1 MVQSDKIPFSEVFP
15 WATFRRQAKADL
27 APPTTSFEGKT
38 VLLVGATGAILSEA
52 ARIITSL
59 SVSTL
64 ILAVRNV
71 AKGESLADELRKAIE
86 EGSRQQPKITVME
99 VDLLS
104 FDSVKTFATRINDS
118 QNRIDVVV
126 MGSAIMNDETR
137 VTADGWEET
146 LQLIHISSAL
156 LILLLFPKMLADGE
170 TQPVVLCSLTSAAIR
185 SAAPMVELPDDAEDC
200 YLEQVSN
207 VKDAATQKS
216 YQYGLAKII
225 HACWIRE
232 LCARHLTG
240 SNPRIHVHQ
249 LDPGACF
256 TPLSSQV
263 LIGRLL
269 LWFIG
274 RPVEMCARTV
284 VNSCLPLIGSHGKLL
299 VDYDVAPYPEF
310 MDRTLGLELQRR
322 VWLETSQVLESLVTS
337 QAKVFLFGQSS

>member
-99 VDLLS
+99 VNLLS
-104 FDSVKTFATRINDS
+104 FDSVQTFATRINET

-146 LQLIHISSAL
+146 
-156 LILLLFPKMLADGE
+156 
-170 TQPVVLCSLTSAAIR
+170 IR
-185 SAAPMVELPDDAEDC
+185 SAAPMVELPDDAKDC

-322 VWLETSQVLESLVTS
+322 VWLETSQVLESLVTP
-337 QAKVFLFGQSS
+337 QAKGFLFGQSS

>member
-1 MVQSDKIPFSEVFP
+1 MVQSEKIPFAEIFP

-27 APPTTSFEGKT
+27 APTTASFEGKT
-38 VLLVGATGAILSEA
+38 VLLVGATGAILSDA

-59 SVSTL
+59 NVTTL

-71 AKGESLADELRKAIE
+71 AKGESLAGELRKMRVDDE
-86 EGSRQQPKITVME
+86 SQQSTITVME

-104 FDSVKTFATRINDS
+104 FDSVKAFAAEIN
-118 QNRIDVVV
+118 QVQTRIDVLV

-146 LQLIHISSAL
+146 VQLTHLSSAL
-156 LILLLFPKMLADGE
+156 LILLLFPKMLADGDN
-170 TQPVVLCSLTSAAIR
+170 QPVVFCSLTSAAIR
-185 SAAPMVELPDDAEDC
+185 SAAPMVELPDDAKDS

-232 LCARHLTG
+232 LCARHLPG
-240 SNPRIHVHQ
+240 SNPRIHFHQ

-284 VNSCLPLIGSHGKLL
+284 VNSCLPLPGSHGKMLI
-299 VDYDVAPYPEF
+299 DYDIAP
-310 MDRTLGLELQRR
+310 
-322 VWLETSQVLESLVTS
+322 
-337 QAKVFLFGQSS
+337 

>member
-1 MVQSDKIPFSEVFP
+1 MVQSEKIPFSEIFP

-27 APPTTSFEGKT
+27 APPTTSFAGKT

-59 SVSTL
+59 DVSTL
-64 ILAVRNV
+64 ILAVRNI
-71 AKGESLADELRKAIE
+71 AKGELLAGELRKAIVD
-86 EGSRQQPKITVME
+86 GSPHQPIITVME

-104 FDSVKTFATRINDS
+104 FDSVKAFATQINDF
-118 QNRIDVVV
+118 QNRIDAVV

-137 VTADGWEET
+137 LTADGWEESKFPLIDT
-146 LQLIHISSAL
+146 AFETEITAVYASSMFSDLRNISLALQLIHISSAL

-170 TQPVVLCSLTSAAIR
+170 KQPVVLCSLTSAAIR
-185 SAAPMVELPDDAEDC
+185 SAAPMVELPNDPKDC
-200 YLEQVSN
+200 YLKQVSN

-232 LCARHLTG
+232 LCARHLSG
-240 SNPRIHVHQ
+240 SNPRIHFHQ

-256 TPLSSQV
+256 TPLSSQI

-299 VDYDVAPYPEF
+299 VDYDIAP
-310 MDRTLGLELQRR
+310 
-322 VWLETSQVLESLVTS
+322 
-337 QAKVFLFGQSS
+337 

>member
-52 ARIITSL
+52 ARIITTL

-104 FDSVKTFATRINDS
+104 FDSVQTFAARINDL

-146 LQLIHISSAL
+146 
-156 LILLLFPKMLADGE
+156 DGE

-274 RPVEMCARTV
+274 
-284 VNSCLPLIGSHGKLL
+284 SHGKLL

-322 VWLETSQVLESLVTS
+322 VWLETSQVLESLVTP
-337 QAKVFLFGQSS
+337 QAKGFLFGQSS